1 MKKLITFAFLLFA
14 NMFLHYM
21 NATDYLTP
29 ASNTATIEATLQNY
43 TGTDV
48 VITLPSGYTG
58 GYTGTSTI
66 NLNGLTGVTNIATLK
81 LAIIGDGNTT
91 ISCKTINLPTT
102 SKTLRLQ
109 GINFSSSSLSGTYLI
124 TNANTIVTT
133 IDSITFKGCTIST
146 YTGVV
151 RTQNASTA
159 YKNILIDNCVI
170 RNIYN
175 YGVVNTSASTTA
187 STINSV
193 AIKNSSIY
201 GVSNS
206 IFLHGGSLIS
216 GGVSISDCTF
226 DNLLGAASGNYF
238 IDLGAYA
245 TPLTITNTILGKAYN
260 TGNKG
265 IRSGTTYTVTN
276 SYKTTDW
283 GTTGGGAI
291 SDLTSYTNA
300 STTLF
305 KTPTTPSN
313 FTLTS
318 QTCTTG
324 DYTIN
329 DASFLAKSSCGDPRW
344 YYPLTVT
351 PSVTTLSGFSYTG
364 SGPSTSQSFTV
375 SAVALR
381 TAITLTAPIDYELST
396 DNISFSGSVSIGT
409 AGSDMADTPVYVR
422 LKAGL
427 AYAAYNNEQITI
439 ATTGMTNKTV
449 SCSGNVLSGRTVL
462 TTPDGL
468 SVSGITGSGFTA
480 SWNAVAHA
488 SSYTVNVYQGASSI
502 TSVSGISG
510 TTTDITT
517 NLISGN
523 TYTYKVMAIGDGS
536 FYDNSLESSASATLR
551 LSGSY
556 ATDPFRTKASGS
568 YSDLATWQS
577 SPDGGSAWENATLI
591 PDVNAS
597 SVSILHDVTYAG
609 SPATIG
615 NVSVS
620 SGVTLT
626 NTTTA
631 IAVAASKT
639 LTIAGG
645 ATLDNQIDNA
655 TFSAGSGS
663 VQVNGTYKVSAYT
676 GGTQLAFS
684 NVTFASGSTL
694 YIGCP
699 GAPRLPASNGGNV
712 VWASAAGG
720 SFLQS
725 NPTTIA
731 GNLTMTSAL
740 VNALNNGSGNTVRV
754 LTISGNLTINGGV
767 YNPQGGSGTGTQA
780 VTVNGD
786 VYLSGV
792 GKLYAVNPLAAGLG
806 TVDIKGNVYIQS
818 PTDVA
823 LAAGGATGTITLS
836 GTSQQTVSTNLST
849 GYSIDGLTVSN
860 TTGVLINSNL
870 SASNITIN
878 ASSILGVAAGKQL
891 TANGS
896 LVNNGTLNLLS
907 DATGTATILTPSTI
921 SGAGTANVQQ
931 YLPAG
936 RNSYISSPVT
946 AATTTSLSSAT
957 SVVSYNEPTASWIT
971 ESGSLTPLKGYISV
985 NNSTS
990 GNVTFNGTL
999 NNGDLTIT
1007 PTRTTGQTKEGFN
1020 LVGNPYPSYVNWDAA
1035 IKTNLLSTMWYRT
1048 KSASA
1053 YVFDTYNSTGGV
1065 ATSNGLTTV
1074 SNLIPPMQ
1082 AFWVRVDAGQTSGTL
1097 SFTNA
1102 MRSHADVSSN
1112 SFKAP
1117 AAAKASQPVLRLQVS
1132 NGTNSDETVVYFNAN
1147 ASNGYDAYDSP
1158 KITNANA
1165 AIPEIYTTEA
1175 TEQLAINGLNS
1186 IPYNQELPL
1195 GFTTGESNSFTIKTT
1210 EFSNFDASTKV
1221 YLRDKVWNKELEL
1234 TDGTAYSFA
1243 SDITSTTNQFAII
1256 FKSAG
1261 VATSLNNT
1269 DGNQTVLVYK
1279 NANNQIA
1286 VTCKGNI
1293 SSDATV
1299 SVYNAVGQK
1308 LQMKQ
1313 ITSNSTVINT
1323 VFTSGVYVITVNNA
1337 GKSNTKKVILN

>member
-1 MKKLITFAFLLFA
+1 MKKLITFLLVSFLVTTKLLATPYTIAEASGRTQQNFIDDIAAAKTAGYTDLIIQLDNGGTYGTSGAGLTIALPAGVTSLKFYAPSGTQPTFYTAGLVTFADAGTMTRITLDGVKFVCVGTSKSLILCSSTVYPLGFTIQNCYIQAFR
-14 NMFLHYM
+14 YVM
-21 NATDYLTP
+21 NGTNSTSCA
-29 ASNTATIEATLQNY
+29 ATITN
-43 TGTDV
+43 GV
-48 VITLPSGYTG
+48 
-58 GYTGTSTI
+58 TI
-66 NLNGLTGVTNIATLK
+66 NNNIF
-81 LAIIGDGNTT
+81 N
-91 ISCKTINLPTT
+91 
-102 SKTLRLQ
+102 
-109 GINFSSSSLSGTYLI
+109 GINQILAGFAATAVINSQTYTNNTLLETVTGAAIDYRTAINAGMNFTFSNNTIYSSAGTNFGAAGIIRLSANPTSGTY
-124 TNANTIVTT
+124 
-133 IDSITFKGCTIST
+133 TISNNIIASGSAQT
-146 YTGVV
+146 Y
-151 RTQNASTA
+151 
-159 YKNILIDNCVI
+159 
-170 RNIYN
+170 
-175 YGVVNTSASTTA
+175 
-187 STINSV
+187 
-193 AIKNSSIY
+193 
-201 GVSNS
+201 
-206 IFLHGGSLIS
+206 
-216 GGVSISDCTF
+216 
-226 DNLLGAASGNYF
+226 ASGNYR
-238 IDLGAYA
+238 AYA
-245 TPLTITNTILGKAYN
+245 NLNFG
-260 TGNKG
+260 
-265 IRSGTTYTVTN
+265 
-276 SYKTTDW
+276 
-283 GTTGGGAI
+283 
-291 SDLTSYTNA
+291 TSYTTNNITYNA
-300 STTLF
+300 TNAYYFTNIQSYTSGIATLAPNYA
-305 KTPTTPSN
+305 TYD
-313 FTLTS
+313 L
-318 QTCTTG
+318 
-324 DYTIN
+324 TIN
-329 DASFLAKSSCGDPRW
+329 DASFPGKSSCGDPRW

-351 PSVTTLSGFSYTG
+351 PSVTTLSGFSYNVG
-364 SGPSTSQSFTV
+364 SGPSTSQPFTV

-396 DNISFSGSVSIGT
+396 DNISFSSSVSIGT
-409 AGSDMADTPVYVR
+409 AGSDMITATPVYVR

-427 AYAAYNNEQITI
+427 AYAAYNNELITI
-439 ATTGMTNKTV
+439 ATTGMSNKTV

-462 TTPDGL
+462 ATPNGL
-468 SVSGITGSGFTA
+468 STSGITGGGFTA

-488 SSYTVNVYQGASSI
+488 SSYTVNVYQGASTI
-502 TSVSGISG
+502 TSVNVMSG

-536 FYDNSLESSASATLR
+536 SYDNSPESSASASLR

-556 ATDPFRTKASGS
+556 VTDPFRTKASGS

-577 SPDGGSAWENATLI
+577 SPDGGTTWENATLI
-591 PDVNAS
+591 PDVNAT
-597 SVSILHDVTYAG
+597 SVSVLHDVTYAG

-620 SGVTLT
+620 LGVTLT

-631 IAVAASKT
+631 IAVAVGKT
-639 LTIAGG
+639 LTIASG

-655 TFSAGSGS
+655 TFSAGSGF

-676 GGTQLAFS
+676 GGAQLAFS

-694 YIGCP
+694 FIGCP

-720 SFLQS
+720 SFLNT

-786 VYLSGV
+786 VYLSGT

-806 TVDIKGNVYIQS
+806 TVDIKGNVYIQN

-836 GTSQQTVSTNLST
+836 GTSQQLISTNLST

-870 SASNITIN
+870 SASNLTTN
-878 ASSILGVAAGKQL
+878 ASSILGLAAGKQL
-891 TANGS
+891 TANS
-896 LVNNGTLNLLS
+896 SFTNNGVLNLLS

-921 SGAGTANVQQ
+921 GGTGTTNVQQ
-931 YLPAG
+931 YLQAG

-946 AATTTSLSSAT
+946 AAITTSLSSAT

-971 ESGSLTPLKGYISV
+971 ESGSLVPMKGYISV

-990 GNVTFNGTL
+990 GAITFSGTL
-999 NNGDLTIT
+999 NNGDQTIT

-1020 LVGNPYPSYVNWDAA
+1020 LVGNPYPSYVNWTAA
-1035 IKTNLLSTMWYRT
+1035 TKTNLLSTIWYRT
-1048 KSASA
+1048 KSAST
-1053 YVFDTYNSTGGV
+1053 YVFDTYNSTGSV

-1097 SFTNA
+1097 GFTNA

-1117 AAAKASQPVLRLQVS
+1117 ASAKASQPLLRLQVS
-1132 NGTNSDETVVYFNAN
+1132 NGANADETVVYFNAN

-1158 KITNANA
+1158 KITNTNA
-1165 AIPEIYTTEA
+1165 SIPEIYTTVA
-1175 TEQLAINGLNS
+1175 TEHLVINGLNS

-1210 EFSNFDASTKV
+1210 EFSNFDANTKV
-1221 YLRDKVWNKELEL
+1221 YLRDKVLNKELEL

-1243 SDITSTTNQFAII
+1243 SDITTTTNQFAIV
-1256 FKSAG
+1256 FKSTG
-1261 VATSLNNT
+1261 VVTSLNNT
-1269 DGNQTVLVYK
+1269 DGNPAVLIYK

-1286 VTCKGNI
+1286 VTCKGDI

-1299 SVYNAVGQK
+1299 SVYNEVGQK

-1313 ITSNSTVINT
+1313 ITSNSTVISTN
-1323 VFTSGVYVITVNNA
+1323 FTSGVYMVTVNNA
-1337 GKSNTKKVILN
+1337 GKSNTQKVILD